1 MRLLVATDV
10 AARGLD
16 VSDVRV
22 VINYDMCGGNMPG
35 HPDNVESYV
44 HRIGRTAR
52 GGQGGVAYTFFVNA
66 DKNNAE
72 ELIKL
77 LSKAGQEVPEALQ
90 LMGDQCGGL

>member
-1 MRLLVATDV
+1 
-10 AARGLD
+10 

-22 VINYDMCGGNMPG
+22 VINYDMCGGNRPG

-66 DKNNAE
+66 DRNNAE

-77 LSKAGQEVPEALQ
+77 LSQAGQEVPEALQ
-90 LMGDQCGGL
+90 LMGGRV